1 MIARPAL
8 LAAVIAALSGVAAGQ
23 NRGEAAGVGQAEGD
37 RLLERAGAQD
47 LFVNET
53 DPSSL
58 LITLHHRPSGFAC
71 VFQAREPLNKVTVL
85 ASPVRGD
92 AVECTTQRQG
102 GTRSVVLRRTA
113 EPLGVL
119 AAAEARDLAAR
130 NAASKVGEPVVAP
143 AGALAMS
150 GRPTWATFPYA
161 SVSLTTQATWQA
173 SAVVRMDDWAV
184 IGRLTQPRAR
194 AGDKTDFE
202 DWLYLSLA
210 DRTRRLGRAQPS
222 R

>member
-8 LAAVIAALSGVAAGQ
+8 LAALLAALSGPAAGQ
-23 NRGEAAGVGQAEGD
+23 NRGDAAGVGRAEGD
-37 RLLERAGAQD
+37 RLIERAGAQD

-71 VFQAREPLNKVTVL
+71 LFQAREPLNKVTVL
-85 ASPVRGD
+85 ASAVRGD

-113 EPLGVL
+113 EPLGAL
-119 AAAEARDLAAR
+119 AAAEARDLVAR
-130 NAASKVGEPVVAP
+130 NAASRVGEPVVATD
-143 AGALAMS
+143 GALALS
-150 GRPTWATFPYA
+150 GRPTGVTMPSAR
-161 SVSLTTQATWQA
+161 VSLTTQGTWQA
-173 SAVVRMDDWAV
+173 STVVRMDDWAV

-194 AGDKTDFE
+194 AGDKSDFE
-202 DWLYLSLA
+202 DWLYTSLF
-210 DRTRRLGRAQPS
+210 DRARRVARAQPAN
-222 R
+222 